1 MDPRDMITKNVTKSE
16 LIGNGKIISD
26 INKAIEEFQLD
37 GMRKQQMGPGKVG
50 HKVGSEGRKALAAR
64 FRGQGGDKFDNSACL
79 GAMKGKVGDPG
90 AFCRALEGYSTG
102 GYEATTKP
110 EGEKMGKVNIR
121 GIGARGKKARRAIAY
136 AADEQRQGY
145 APDPAGEYA
154 GSKSEWFDYMRFL
167 KSPRGLTDKNYGMPS
182 VRKYGLKETFEDWT
196 THSIPRRGKKTG
208 DIGKMGPIQSGVM
221 LEMARRGGRRAAKIA
236 GAVGT
241 VAGGAAGYL
250 LGRRKKKKKEAM
262 VTEGKESKISRAI
275 QFLRRKAT
283 LSKPKLKDLVMS
295 GPRDPMRD

>member
-64 FRGQGGDKFDNSACL
+64 FRGQGGDKFDNSACM

-90 AFCRALEGYSTG
+90 SFCRALEGYSTG
-102 GYEATTKP
+102 GYEATKKP
-110 EGEKMGKVNIR
+110 EGEKM
-121 GIGARGKKARRAIAY
+121 
-136 AADEQRQGY
+136 
-145 APDPAGEYA
+145 
-154 GSKSEWFDYMRFL
+154 
-167 KSPRGLTDKNYGMPS
+167 
-182 VRKYGLKETFEDWT
+182 
-196 THSIPRRGKKTG
+196 
-208 DIGKMGPIQSGVM
+208 GKMGPIQSGVM